1 MTTYTTKQVA
11 DRLNLSVSQLQY
23 YDQLGIIPDLKRT
36 ANGYRQF
43 TDANVTWLTQVMVFI
58 DSGMPLKDI
67 QRLTTLVLAGKQQT
81 APQQNAIIAHHL
93 AHLKQRQVETA
104 AQITF
109 IENFLAEHPT
119 N

>member
-11 DRLNLSVSQLQY
+11 DRLNMSVSQLQY
-23 YDQLGIIPDLKRT
+23 YDQLGIIPDLQRT

-43 TDANVTWLTQVMVFI
+43 TAANVTWLTQVKVFI

-67 QRLTTLVLAGKQQT
+67 QRLTTLVLAGKRQT
-81 APQQNAIIAHHL
+81 AAQQNAIIADHL
-93 AHLKQRQVETA
+93 AHLKHRQAETA

-119 N
+119 D